1 MESILFHGSNKIISN
16 PTKAGGKVHN
26 DFGQGFYCTPDI
38 ELAREWA
45 CTETPTA
52 FANHYSFEPSYTL
65 EVCNLSG
72 PDYHVLNWLAVLMV
86 NRVFETS
93 HGIPATIKKYIIQEF
108 LPDLSGYDVIRG
120 YRADD
125 SYFQYSNLF
134 LSGTISLEELS
145 RAMRLGNLGEQVF
158 LKSEKAFEALVFTS
172 AEIVD
177 RDVYLAK
184 RLARESKA
192 RDAFQKIKH
201 GPEVFDS
208 IFAID
213 VYRNKMKN
221 DDPRLR

>member
-93 HGIPATIKKYIIQEF
+93 HGIPAAIKKYIIKEF

-134 LSGTISLEELS
+134 LSGTIS
-145 RAMRLGNLGEQVF
+145 
-158 LKSEKAFEALVFTS
+158 VFTS

-201 GPEVFDS
+201 GPEVFDG